1 MAHLGTRA
9 SHGLLGCFAGGSG
22 CLVWFGLV
30 IGSVDMRSVFT
41 LALMPQPP
49 RGSQARD
56 PLGAPR

>member
-1 MAHLGTRA
+1 MAALQVDPVA
-9 SHGLLGCFAGGSG
+9 WFGLVWFG
-22 CLVWFGLV
+22 LVWFGLV